1 VAQREFRPGHPFAF
15 WMAILVLVYGIYSG
29 LFAMT
34 HVDGCR
40 DGGSVAQHWTY
51 WPPGWVC
58 DG

>member
-1 VAQREFRPGHPFAF
+1 
-15 WMAILVLVYGIYSG
+15 MAILVLVYGIYSG

-34 HVDGCR
+34 HVDECR
-40 DGGSVAQHWTY
+40 DRGSVAQHWTY